1 MDSDPKDG
9 YNEQLS
15 AYASS
20 AVSSASATQLSNHT
34 TLILAMTNMDI
45 RVPFDEA
52 YVTLVGTA
60 VYLFSYY
67 EWTIIYVIER
77 LEPGFLPEYCRN
89 HRRGIT
95 SGKVSERF
103 KTAVDNYHGGKGV
116 ETTELECCSQIFY
129 DLVQK
134 RNALIHAHPI
144 TDEGGAQILNYQASP
159 SKQISD
165 MKWESVRL
173 EEFIREIDVAAYQIG
188 NVFEYLR

>member
-1 MDSDPKDG
+1 
-9 YNEQLS
+9 
-15 AYASS
+15 
-20 AVSSASATQLSNHT
+20 
-34 TLILAMTNMDI
+34 MTNMNI
-45 RVPFDEA
+45 RVPFDED
-52 YVTLVGTA
+52 YVKLVGTA
-60 VYLFSYY
+60 VYLFFYY
-67 EWTIIYVIER
+67 EWTVIYVIDL
-77 LEPGFLPEYCRN
+77 LEPGFLPEYCR
-89 HRRGIT
+89 HPRGIT

-129 DLVQK
+129 DLVQR

-173 EEFIREIDVAAYQIG
+173 EEFICKIDVAAYQIG
-188 NVFEYLR
+188 NVFEYLRRLAQP